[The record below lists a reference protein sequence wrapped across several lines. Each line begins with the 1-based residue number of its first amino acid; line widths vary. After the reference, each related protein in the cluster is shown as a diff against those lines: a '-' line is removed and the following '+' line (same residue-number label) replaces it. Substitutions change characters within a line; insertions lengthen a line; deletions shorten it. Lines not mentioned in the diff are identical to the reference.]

1 MSRQKPA
8 QKTRFRAWAQ
18 QPSLEFI
25 YFLFMLFLSFSSG
38 KCLWTDL
45 GAGVADLE
53 KDRLAVHED
62 LVFIPRLCQKKKEGG
77 DFLFD
82 KFLSSVALFERRNK
96 QDTNFGNMPN
106 YDTLKL
112 YIFLLT
118 KTAVKLNWTGP
129 GKFFPPWLKR
139 GTFRTISR
147 PRHKLIYRFYCHRNY
162 EFFSIPHLPGGRTLR
177 CSGG

>member
-1 MSRQKPA
+1 
-8 QKTRFRAWAQ
+8 
-18 QPSLEFI
+18 
-25 YFLFMLFLSFSSG
+25 MLFLSG

-53 KDRLAVHED
+53 KDRLSVHED

-82 KFLSSVALFERRNK
+82 KFLSSLALFGRRNK
-96 QDTNFGNMPN
+96 KDTNFGNMPN

-118 KTAVKLNWTGP
+118 KTAVKLN
-129 GKFFPPWLKR
+129 
-139 GTFRTISR
+139 
-147 PRHKLIYRFYCHRNY
+147 
-162 EFFSIPHLPGGRTLR
+162 
-177 CSGG
+177 

>member
-25 YFLFMLFLSFSSG
+25 FFLFMLFLSFSSG
-38 KCLWTDL
+38 KCLWTNL

-118 KTAVKLNWTGP
+118 KTAVKLN
-129 GKFFPPWLKR
+129 
-139 GTFRTISR
+139 
-147 PRHKLIYRFYCHRNY
+147 
-162 EFFSIPHLPGGRTLR
+162 
-177 CSGG
+177 